1 MSKELNLY
9 PHNKECVQEINASYA
24 NGEDILCCVRATGT
38 GKLYIALEI
47 ALERPNSKI
56 LYFVPSVSIIEH
68 INETIEEEGLSI
80 EEDFANLS
88 IRTYQSIISLSKS
101 EIANLACDFLIVD
114 EMHHLGAPVWGERIK
129 ELINTH
135 KNIKVLGL
143 SAYTVRD
150 RGTSYERDIAEIGG
164 NELFSDKIIN
174 RYDIYDALIDGVLPM
189 FIYKSVVDKSKI
201 DENFLAVNELLE
213 KSKITEEERKKY
225 LKDLKAIK
233 QQMYKSKGIKELLL
247 TSIKPNGKY
256 YYFCPP
262 YSIKGVND
270 IESIKKETMAI
281 FKEKYQEEDIIFYTS
296 TREMKEEGRK
306 NRKAFYND
314 KTLDGKDAS
323 DKLQIMFCIN
333 QYNEGTHAPNVD
345 GIIMGRFTSSDIVFF
360 EQLGRGIA
368 VRGHIKEERE
378 KLTKLSLDEIKRM
391 CEERNILVKDKSK
404 ERLVE
409 ELLAPVVIDLAGNYE
424 YIEML
429 QNNITGRIKEYNKT
443 GKKVL
448 RNPNI
453 INMLIETEVYN
464 RNMLEMLKNLKER
477 LSMTWDSW
485 YTLATKYYKVYGD
498 LEVSRNF
505 KTKNGYEYD
514 ESGYNLGMWIM
525 TQRYRETPET
535 RRGGQLLKIG
545 MRFAKKRAD
554 LSWDNWYALATK
566 YYEFHGDLEVLHR
579 FKTTNG
585 YDYDESGYKLGAWI
599 VRQRQTE
606 TPETKKGGQLLKIGI
621 RFESKNKS
629 LPWDNWYALATK
641 YYEVYGDLEIPYNFK
656 TINGYEKDESGYNL
670 GFWIEKQRK
679 KETPETQRGE
689 QLLKIGMRFEN
700 KQTSS
705 WDDWYALATKY
716 YEVYGDLEV
725 PIMFKTKNG
734 QDYDESGYSLRAWI
748 ASQRIKESPE
758 TQRGQQLLK
767 IGMRF
772 EKKRADLSWADW
784 YGLATKYYEYNG
796 DLEIPFSFK
805 TKNGYEYDESGYNLG
820 MWIKTQRRTETPET
834 QRGEQLLKIGM
845 RFENKNK
852 SLPWDDWYALATKYY
867 EVYGDLEVPK
877 NFKTKN
883 GYEYDESGYN
893 LGMWIMTQRRRETPE
908 TQRGK
913 QLLKIGMR
921 FIKKVGQIAKVN
933 QICSDYGID
942 ITKNIEIL
950 NHITVQELLAKILF
964 LDDRNI
970 PLVNGDGLL
979 NQIFR
984 MANYNMQKEFGVS
997 LEELITKY
1005 YIEKG
1010 LTSKNVFK

>member
-47 ALERPNSKI
+47 ALERPNNKI

-68 INETIEEEGLSI
+68 INETIEEEGLSL

-88 IRTYQSIISLSKS
+88 IRTYQSLISLSKS
-101 EIANLACDFLIVD
+101 EIANLVCNFLIVD

-129 ELINTH
+129 MLINTH

-189 FIYKSVVDKSKI
+189 FTYKSVVDKSKI
-201 DENFLAVNELLE
+201 DENFLAVYELLE

-233 QQMYKSKGIKELLL
+233 QQMYKLKGIKELLL
-247 TSIKPNGKY
+247 ASIKPNGKY

-262 YSIKGVND
+262 FSIKGVND
-270 IESIKKETMAI
+270 IESVKKETMAI

-296 TREMKEEGRK
+296 TSEMKEEGRK

-323 DKLQIMFCIN
+323 NKLQIMFCIN
-333 QYNEGTHAPNVD
+333 QYNEGSHAPNVD
-345 GIIMGRFTSSDIVFF
+345 GVIMGRSTSSDIVFF

-378 KLTKLSLDEIKRM
+378 KLTKLSLDEINRM
-391 CEERNILVKDKSK
+391 CEERGILVENKSK

-443 GKKVL
+443 GRKVL
-448 RNPNI
+448 RNPSI

-464 RNMLEMLKNLKER
+464 RNMLEMLRNLKER
-477 LSMTWDSW
+477 LSMIWDDW
-485 YTLATKYYKVYGD
+485 YSLAEKYYEFYGD
-498 LEVSRNF
+498 LEIPQKF
-505 KTKNGYEYD
+505 KTKNGYDYDESGYKLGVWIANQRKKESPESRRGQELLKIGMRFAKKRVDLPWDDWYGLATKYYEFHGNLEIPYKFKTKNGYDYDEFGYKLGVWIGSQRKTETPETPRGQRLLKIGMRFAKKYVNLSWGDWYGLATEYYKFHGNLEIPISFKTQNGYDYD
-514 ESGYNLGMWIM
+514 ESGYNIGLWIANQRKKELPETRRGQELLKIGMRFAIKMKKNTKLTWDDWYALATKYYENHGNLEIPISFKTKNGHDYDESGYKLGLWIGN
-525 TQRYRETPET
+525 QRQLETPET
-535 RRGGQLLKIG
+535 RRGQQLLKIG
-545 MRFAKKRAD
+545 MRFAKKRVD
-554 LSWDNWYALATK
+554 
-566 YYEFHGDLEVLHR
+566 
-579 FKTTNG
+579 
-585 YDYDESGYKLGAWI
+585 
-599 VRQRQTE
+599 
-606 TPETKKGGQLLKIGI
+606 
-621 RFESKNKS
+621 
-629 LPWDNWYALATK
+629 LPW
-641 YYEVYGDLEIPYNFK
+641 V
-656 TINGYEKDESGYNL
+656 
-670 GFWIEKQRK
+670 
-679 KETPETQRGE
+679 
-689 QLLKIGMRFEN
+689 
-700 KQTSS
+700 
-705 WDDWYALATKY
+705 
-716 YEVYGDLEV
+716 
-725 PIMFKTKNG
+725 
-734 QDYDESGYSLRAWI
+734 
-748 ASQRIKESPE
+748 
-758 TQRGQQLLK
+758 
-767 IGMRF
+767 
-772 EKKRADLSWADW
+772 DW
-784 YGLATKYYEYNG
+784 YGLATKYFEYNG
-796 DLEIPFSFK
+796 DLEIPVRFK
-805 TKNGYEYDESGYNLG
+805 TKNGYEYDKSGYNLG
-820 MWIKTQRRTETPET
+820 KWI
-834 QRGEQLLKIGM
+834 
-845 RFENKNK
+845 
-852 SLPWDDWYALATKYY
+852 AC
-867 EVYGDLEVPK
+867 
-877 NFKTKN
+877 
-883 GYEYDESGYN
+883 
-893 LGMWIMTQRRRETPE
+893 QRRRETPE
-908 TQRGK
+908 TQRGR

-921 FIKKVGQIAKVN
+921 FIKKEGQIAKVN

-950 NHITVQELLAKILF
+950 NHITVQELLVKILF
-964 LDDRNI
+964 LNDRNI
-970 PLVNGDGLL
+970 PLVNSDGLL

-984 MANYNMQKEFGVS
+984 MASYNMQKEYGIS

>member
-68 INETIEEEGLSI
+68 INETIEEEGLSL

-88 IRTYQSIISLSKS
+88 IRTYQSLISLSKS
-101 EIANLACDFLIVD
+101 EIANLVCDFLIVD

-129 ELINTH
+129 MLINTH

-189 FIYKSVVDKSKI
+189 FTYKSVVDKSKI

-247 TSIKPNGKY
+247 ASIKPNGKY

-262 YSIKGVND
+262 FSIKGVND

-296 TREMKEEGRK
+296 TSEMKEEGRK

-333 QYNEGTHAPNVD
+333 QYNEGSHAPNVD
-345 GIIMGRFTSSDIVFF
+345 GIIMGRSTSSDIVFF

-378 KLTKLSLDEIKRM
+378 KLTKLSLDEINRM
-391 CEERNILVKDKSK
+391 CEERGILVKNKSK

-443 GKKVL
+443 GRKVL
-448 RNPNI
+448 RNPSI

-464 RNMLEMLKNLKER
+464 RNMLEMLRNLKER
-477 LSMTWDSW
+477 LSMTWD
-485 YTLATKYYKVYGD
+485 D
-498 LEVSRNF
+498 
-505 KTKNGYEYD
+505 
-514 ESGYNLGMWIM
+514 
-525 TQRYRETPET
+525 
-535 RRGGQLLKIG
+535 
-545 MRFAKKRAD
+545 
-554 LSWDNWYALATK
+554 WYALATK
-566 YYEFHGDLEVLHR
+566 YYEFHGDLEIPYK
-579 FKTTNG
+579 FKTKNG
-585 YDYDESGYKLGAWI
+585 YEADESGYNLGKWI
-599 VRQRQTE
+599 TSQRQTE
-606 TPETKKGGQLLKIGI
+606 TPETK
-621 RFESKNKS
+621 
-629 LPWDNWYALATK
+629 
-641 YYEVYGDLEIPYNFK
+641 
-656 TINGYEKDESGYNL
+656 
-670 GFWIEKQRK
+670 
-679 KETPETQRGE
+679 RGE
-689 QLLKIGMRFEN
+689 QLLKIGMRFEK
-700 KQTSS
+700 KQASLL

-716 YEVYGDLEV
+716 YDVHGDLEI
-725 PIMFKTKNG
+725 PQKFKTING
-734 QDYDESGYSLRAWI
+734 YDQDESGYKLGVWI
-748 ASQRIKESPE
+748 ANQRQTETPE
-758 TQRGQQLLK
+758 TRRGQQLLK

-772 EKKRADLSWADW
+772 
-784 YGLATKYYEYNG
+784 
-796 DLEIPFSFK
+796 
-805 TKNGYEYDESGYNLG
+805 
-820 MWIKTQRRTETPET
+820 
-834 QRGEQLLKIGM
+834 
-845 RFENKNK
+845 
-852 SLPWDDWYALATKYY
+852 
-867 EVYGDLEVPK
+867 
-877 NFKTKN
+877 
-883 GYEYDESGYN
+883 
-893 LGMWIMTQRRRETPE
+893 
-908 TQRGK
+908 
-913 QLLKIGMR
+913 
-921 FIKKVGQIAKVN
+921 IKKEGQIAKVN

-950 NHITVQELLAKILF
+950 NHITVQELLVKILF
-964 LDDRNI
+964 LNDRNI
-970 PLVNGDGLL
+970 PLVNRDGLL

-984 MANYNMQKEFGVS
+984 MASYNMQKEYGIS